1 MFKTYYIIFFLL
13 SSCLVSFGQLKKGDN
28 YVSKNMYVEAIKCYK
43 KAVNTKN
50 SNLKQEA
57 LLKLANAYKTIN
69 EYQKAESSFQQA
81 LAIGTVSNVEEY
93 YNYAQVLK
101 VNNKYEEA
109 SENYQIFLKS
119 NPKHANAKNALK
131 FCREIKYYTSKPIE
145 YVIKNIESLN
155 TERSEFSPIYFS
167 NRLYFV
173 AEKTEFNFVDFS
185 NNDLNGEPYLNM
197 FTAEIKNDQIKKT
210 KQLSK
215 KINTDYHDGPA
226 CISSDGKTLYF
237 TRTNNK
243 LKDKYV
249 NHAKIYIATGSGSK
263 WTNIASFQFNNDE
276 YSVAHPSISSDGNY
290 LFFTSNMPGGFGGKD
305 IYFCK
310 KEANGWSNPKNLGP
324 DINTTGDEMFPCIKS
339 NGVLY
344 FSSNGLPGF
353 GGLDIYSAKQSNGV
367 WIVIR
372 NEGLNLNSSYDDFGI
387 TFQNDSVGYF
397 SSNRQGGKGKDDIY
411 KFAFKDKSMILGGA
425 ILLTENLNNPA
436 KNIHLKL
443 LDEKG
448 QFLDSTKT
456 NSNGGFEFKNL
467 EADKKYMM
475 YVDETDPLFAG
486 KAHYYYADKSGV
498 IQRISNKGYN
508 QKFLFKNLP
517 ADPSALPD
525 LFAEDDLTLAGNLL
539 YGENPSKAIKNTKI
553 KLVNDYGDVIE
564 ETTTNEF
571 GAFAFRNIPADQ
583 NYLFTIEESDITLP
597 ENTKITLTNKSGK
610 VLKTFYKGKDKFTF
624 KVISSDKTMLSEMDV
639 NDEDLIMDVF
649 GYVYD
654 QNKKPIAF
662 TKVKLLAEN
671 DPAVYELK
679 TSESG
684 KFNFRNLKADK
695 NYIFEADETDP
706 ALKNVTRI
714 FIADAKGKI
723 YKVIDKNM
731 DGKFK
736 FKIMES
742 DKQRLGEFVVDDP
755 WLAVLELKNKQ
766 EKELTIIEN
775 IYYASGDH
783 KLDDAGIKIMD
794 KVISVMQSNKQLIV
808 ELSSHTDSKASD
820 QFNLVLSKKRA
831 QTAVDYLIA
840 KGIDKKRL
848 TAVGYGE
855 TKLLNKCTNNV
866 ECTDDEHKIN
876 RRTEF
881 KINEQKLP

>member
-1 MFKTYYIIFFLL
+1 MFKKYYLLFLIVVTHL
-13 SSCLVSFGQLKKGDN
+13 PVFSQLKKGDN
-28 YVSKNMYVEAIKCYK
+28 YASKNMYVNAIKCYN
-43 KAVNTKN
+43 KAVNTSN
-50 SNLKQEA
+50 SVQKQTA
-57 LLKLANAYKTIN
+57 LFKLANAYKTVN
-69 EYQKAESSFQQA
+69 EYQKAELFFQQA
-81 LAIGTVSNVEEY
+81 FAIATPTNVEEY

-101 VNNKYEEA
+101 VNNKYDEA
-109 SENYQIFLKS
+109 AANYQTYIKL
-119 NPKHANAKNALK
+119 NPNNSNAKNALK

-145 YVIKNIESLN
+145 YQVKNVEVLN
-155 TERSEFSPIYFS
+155 SNRSEFSPIFLN

-173 AEKTEFNFVDFS
+173 AEKTEFNFVDFTS
-185 NNDLNGEPYLNM
+185 NDLNGEPYLNM
-197 FTAEIKNDQIKKT
+197 FTAEIKNDKFKKT
-210 KQLSK
+210 KQLNK

-237 TRTNNK
+237 TRTNNQ
-243 LKDKYV
+243 LKGNIV
-249 NHAKIYIATGSGSK
+249 NHAKIFIANGSDTK
-263 WTNIASFQFNNDE
+263 WSNVTSFQYNSDD
-276 YSVAHPSISSDGNY
+276 YSVAHPSISADGNL
-290 LFFTSNMPGGFGGKD
+290 LFFTSNMPGGYGGKD
-305 IYFCK
+305 IYVCK
-310 KEANGWSNPKNLGP
+310 KEGNNWSSPKNLGP
-324 DINTTGDEMFPCIKS
+324 DINTTGDEMFPSVKS
-339 NGVLY
+339 NGLLY
-344 FSSNGLPGF
+344 FASNGLPGF

-367 WIVIR
+367 WLVIR

-387 TFQNDSVGYF
+387 TFQNDTVGFF

-411 KFAFKDKSMILGGA
+411 KFEYKDKSMILGGA
-425 ILLTENLNNPA
+425 ILLTENISNPA

-448 QFLDSTKT
+448 QYLDSTKT

-475 YVDETDPLFAG
+475 YVDESDPQFAG
-486 KAHYYYADKSGV
+486 KAHYYYADKNGV
-498 IQRISNKGYN
+498 IQRISNKGFN

-517 ADPSALPD
+517 ADPNALPD

-539 YGENPSKAIKNTKI
+539 YGENPSKAIKNTRI
-553 KLVNDYGDVIE
+553 RLVNDFGDVIE

-583 NYLFTIEESDITLP
+583 NYLISIEESDITLP

-610 VLKTFYKGKDKFTF
+610 VLKTFYKGKDKFSF
-624 KVISSDKTMLSEMDV
+624 KVISSDKTMLSEMDA
-639 NDEDLIMDVF
+639 NDDDLIMDVF

-671 DPAVYELK
+671 ESKTQELK
-679 TSESG
+679 TSENG

-714 FIADAKGKI
+714 FIADSKGKI
-723 YKVIDKNM
+723 YKVIDKNL

-736 FKIMES
+736 FKILES

-775 IYYASGDH
+775 IYYASGDY

-794 KVISVMQSNKQLIV
+794 KVIAVMQSNKQLIV

-820 QFNLVLSKKRA
+820 QFNLNLSKKRA
-831 QTAVDYLIA
+831 QTAVDYLIS
-840 KGIDKKRL
+840 KGVDKNRL

-881 KINEQKLP
+881 KINEQKKP

>member
-1 MFKTYYIIFFLL
+1 
-13 SSCLVSFGQLKKGDN
+13 
-28 YVSKNMYVEAIKCYK
+28 
-43 KAVNTKN
+43 
-50 SNLKQEA
+50 
-57 LLKLANAYKTIN
+57 
-69 EYQKAESSFQQA
+69 
-81 LAIGTVSNVEEY
+81 
-93 YNYAQVLK
+93 
-101 VNNKYEEA
+101 
-109 SENYQIFLKS
+109 
-119 NPKHANAKNALK
+119 
-131 FCREIKYYTSKPIE
+131 
-145 YVIKNIESLN
+145 
-155 TERSEFSPIYFS
+155 
-167 NRLYFV
+167 
-173 AEKTEFNFVDFS
+173 
-185 NNDLNGEPYLNM
+185 
-197 FTAEIKNDQIKKT
+197 
-210 KQLSK
+210 
-215 KINTDYHDGPA
+215 
-226 CISSDGKTLYF
+226 
-237 TRTNNK
+237 
-243 LKDKYV
+243 
-249 NHAKIYIATGSGSK
+249 
-263 WTNIASFQFNNDE
+263 
-276 YSVAHPSISSDGNY
+276 
-290 LFFTSNMPGGFGGKD
+290 
-305 IYFCK
+305 
-310 KEANGWSNPKNLGP
+310 
-324 DINTTGDEMFPCIKS
+324 
-339 NGVLY
+339 
-344 FSSNGLPGF
+344 
-353 GGLDIYSAKQSNGV
+353 
-367 WIVIR
+367 
-372 NEGLNLNSSYDDFGI
+372 
-387 TFQNDSVGYF
+387 
-397 SSNRQGGKGKDDIY
+397 
-411 KFAFKDKSMILGGA
+411 MILGGA